1 MRVHLSKYLMFLS
14 TKEAF
19 DFHIFHI
26 LETVIRHSHYKKHI
40 TPLVSKLNAPA
51 ILTPCM
57 ELEKKAQA
65 NEYLFRCTLF
75 KKKKN
80 NPLRISTK
88 G

>member
-1 MRVHLSKYLMFLS
+1 MFLS

-57 ELEKKAQA
+57 ELEKKALMNTFSGA
-65 NEYLFRCTLF
+65 HFS

>member
-1 MRVHLSKYLMFLS
+1 MFLS

-19 DFHIFHI
+19 DLHIFHI

-57 ELEKKAQA
+57 ELEKKGQA

-75 KKKKN
+75 KKKKKQ
-80 NPLRISTK
+80 SAKDFYK
-88 G
+88 GLNDH